1 MATTKRASKPKTR
14 WQCSACGSA
23 TSGWFG
29 QCPSC
34 GEWNTVEQFVD
45 RPSEGS
51 RVVLSPSGGA
61 SKPVPV
67 THAQAE
73 AASEQRLRTG
83 VGELDRVLGGGL
95 VPGSL
100 VLVGGAPGIGKST
113 LLLQAC
119 TGLVEQGHVVLYAS
133 GEESIAQV
141 ANRAARLRGGDF
153 IAGDERLLLLAET
166 RIDAILDAASAE
178 VAGTSSKDRRPS
190 VLIVDSVQTVYSDAQ
205 DGLPGN
211 LGQIRSVTGHLLSF
225 AKTRNVPVVL
235 VGHVTK
241 DGQLAGPRL
250 LEHMVDAVL
259 SFEGDEERATRMLR
273 ASKNRFGSTAE
284 LGVFEMT
291 GRGLKEIPNPSEAFL
306 ADHARDREQPI
317 GSVVTASLE
326 GSRPLLLEV
335 QALLGPSPGG
345 SPRRTCVG
353 ADPARLAMLL
363 AVLDRHAG
371 LFVVDQD
378 VFVNV
383 AGGMRLNEPAADL
396 AVLLAVAGSHV
407 RKPIAHGTIAVGEV
421 GLTGELRRIPRL
433 DERLGEAARMG
444 FTRAIVPADNKRD
457 ELRLRSAIEVLEVRD
472 VVEAIELAFATPG

>member
-1 MATTKRASKPKTR
+1 MTTKRATKPKTR
-14 WQCSACGSA
+14 WQCSACGA
-23 TSGWFG
+23 TTNGWFG

-34 GEWNTVEQFVD
+34 GEWNTVEQAVE
-45 RPSEGS
+45 RPSVGS
-51 RVVLSPSGGA
+51 RVVLQQGGPA
-61 SKPVPV
+61 APIPV
-67 THAQAE
+67 TAAQAE
-73 AASEQRLRTG
+73 AGREQRLCTG

-100 VLVGGAPGIGKST
+100 VLLGGAPGIGKST

-119 TGLVEQGHVVLYAS
+119 AGLVAQRRTVLYAS
-133 GEESIAQV
+133 GEESVAQV
-141 ANRAARLRGGDF
+141 AQRAARLRGGVF
-153 IAGDERLLLLAET
+153 EAGDERLLLLAET
-166 RIDAILDAASAE
+166 RIETILDAAVAARE
-178 VAGTSSKDRRPS
+178 VGGLS
-190 VLIVDSVQTVYSDAQ
+190 VLSVLVIDSVQTVYSDAQ
-205 DGLPGN
+205 EGLPGN

-259 SFEGDEERATRMLR
+259 GFEGDEERAIRMLR

-291 GRGLKEIPNPSEAFL
+291 GRGLREIPNPSEVFL
-306 ADHARDREQPI
+306 ADHHREHEQPI

-383 AGGMRLNEPAADL
+383 AGGLRLSEPAADL
-396 AVLLAVAGSHV
+396 AVLLAVAGSHM
-407 RKPIAHGTIAVGEV
+407 RKSIARGSVAIGEV

-433 DERLGEAARMG
+433 DERLAEAARMG
-444 FTRAIVPADNKRD
+444 FVRAIVPHDGA
-457 ELRLRSAIEVLEVRD
+457 RSQAGRESAKAREGFEILEARD
-472 VVEAIELAFATPG
+472 VSQAIELAFE

>member
-1 MATTKRASKPKTR
+1 MAKSARKSKRKPKSR
-14 WQCSACGSA
+14 WSCTACG
-23 TSGWFG
+23 TVTRGWFG
-29 QCPSC
+29 QCPGCS
-34 GEWNTVEQFVD
+34 EWNTIEEEVE
-45 RPSEGS
+45 RPSAGE
-51 RVVLSPSGGA
+51 RVVLSVPGGGGE
-61 SKPVPV
+61 PVPV
-67 THAQAE
+67 TQAHIQAAQE
-73 AASEQRLRTG
+73 ARLATG
-83 VGELDRVLGGGL
+83 IGELDRVLGGGL

-100 VLVGGAPGIGKST
+100 VLVGGSPGIGKST

-119 TGLVEQGHVVLYAS
+119 IALVARGEGQTVLYAS
-133 GEESIAQV
+133 GEESIAQI
-141 ANRAARLRGGDF
+141 AGRAARLRGGQLERR
-153 IAGDERLLLLAET
+153 DESLLLLAET
-166 RIDAILDAASAE
+166 RIEGVLDAAA
-178 VAGTSSKDRRPS
+178 KLRPGLL
-190 VLIVDSVQTVYSDAQ
+190 VVDSIQTVYSDAQ

-211 LGQIRSVTGHLLSF
+211 ISQIRSVTGHLLSY
-225 AKTRNVPVVL
+225 AKQSNVPVVI

-291 GRGLKEIPNPSEAFL
+291 GAGLREIENPSEAFL
-306 ADHARDREQPI
+306 AEHPVEAI

-353 ADPARLAMLL
+353 ADQNRIAMLL

-383 AGGMRLNEPAADL
+383 AGGLRLSEPAADL
-396 AVLLAVAGSHV
+396 AVLLAVASSHMRRPV
-407 RKPIAHGTIAVGEV
+407 GQGTVVIGEV
-421 GLTGELRRIPRL
+421 GLTGELRRVPRL
-433 DERLGEAARMG
+433 DERLAEAARLG
-444 FTRAIVPADNKRD
+444 FRRAIVPSGGRTREAKPARRRKP
-457 ELRLRSAIEVLEVRD
+457 ELELVTVDTVAAA
-472 VVEAIELAFATPG
+472 VEAALG